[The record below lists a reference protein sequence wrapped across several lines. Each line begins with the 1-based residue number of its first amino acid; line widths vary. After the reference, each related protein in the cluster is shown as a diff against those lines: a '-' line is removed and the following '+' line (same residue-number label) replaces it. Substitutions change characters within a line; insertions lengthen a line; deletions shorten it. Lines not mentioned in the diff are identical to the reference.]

1 MKYLMIVLIPIF
13 AFSFAQAESA
23 SCAAGETKTK
33 VKVQMIRIDGTIQT
47 ADGKIL
53 SKDYGEVLE
62 QGPDHVLETTY
73 YCGEFSKPAIRM
85 MMDAMAAK
93 YELGARRGDIY
104 LNKDN
109 SFARQSYVEGLLT
122 LNTSN
127 IATINR
133 LIKDE
138 PTP

>member
-1 MKYLMIVLIPIF
+1 MKQLLTILLSCF
-13 AFSFAQAESA
+13 AFSFAFAESTT
-23 SCAAGETKTK
+23 CAAGEAKTK
-33 VKVQMIRIDGTIQT
+33 VKIQMIRLDGTIQT
-47 ADGKIL
+47 PEGKIL
-53 SKDYGEVLE
+53 SKDYSETLE
-62 QGPDHVLETTY
+62 ESPSLILESTY
-73 YCGEFSKPAIRM
+73 YCGEFSKAAVRM

-93 YELGARRGDIY
+93 YDLGARRGDIFV
-104 LNKDN
+104 NTDK

-138 PTP
+138 PVP